1 MKKFK
6 VLQNFLF
13 FILILGVFVI
23 TGCGGGGDNNGGGSK
38 AITAISVAGSTGI
51 IDETAKTIAV
61 TVPNGTNVTALVA
74 TFTTSGAIVKVGT
87 TVQSSGVTA
96 NNFTT
101 PVAYTVTAADG
112 TSVTY
117 SITVSVAAISAKAI
131 TTYSFVGFPGSA
143 GIIDETAKTIA
154 VTVPNGTDLTALIA
168 TFTTTGASVMVGT
181 TVQTSGVTPNNFTSP
196 VTYIVTAADAT
207 TVTYSVTV
215 TASSISA
222 KAFTAYSF
230 AGFSNSAGIIDEA
243 AKTIAVTVPNG
254 TNVTALV
261 ATFATTGSSV
271 KVGTTTQTSGVT
283 ANNFTTPAAYI
294 VTAADATT
302 ATYTVTVTLA
312 LGPAPVNLGL
322 AANFAIFADTGISN
336 ATNPAAITGD
346 IGVGPGVTSTAI
358 TGFAL
363 NLPAGS
369 AFSTSAQVT
378 GKAYAFD
385 YAAPTPTYVTTA
397 STDMLAA
404 YNDAAGRTAGVGP
417 FLNIGGGTIGGL
429 TLAPGIYTWGT
440 DVTLPIGTNV
450 TLSGGP
456 NDVWIFQIAGTLTT
470 GASTSVL
477 LSGGALPRNI
487 FWQVAGSSATLGAN
501 AHFEGVVLTKF
512 AINFGNQAS
521 ANGRL
526 LAQTAVNLDQ
536 NAVIQPAP

>member
-1 MKKFK
+1 MIRFK
-6 VLQNFLF
+6 PLQNFLYF
-13 FILILGVFVI
+13 VLTLGVFVI
-23 TGCGGGGDNNGGGSK
+23 TGCGGGGHNNGGGSK

-61 TVPNGTNVTALVA
+61 TIPNGTNVTALVA
-74 TFTTSGAIVKVGT
+74 TFTTSGASVKVGT

-112 TSVTY
+112 TSVIY

-181 TVQTSGVTPNNFTSP
+181 TVQTSGVTPNNFTTP

-222 KAFTAYSF
+222 KAVTAYSF
-230 AGFSNSAGIIDEA
+230 VGFPNSAGIIDEA

-283 ANNFTTPAAYI
+283 ANNFTTPAAYT

-417 FLNIGGGTIGGL
+417 FLNVGGGTIGGL

-470 GASTSVL
+470 GANTSVL

>member
-181 TVQTSGVTPNNFTSP
+181 TVQTSGVTPNNFTTP

-230 AGFSNSAGIIDEA
+230 AGFPNSAGIIDEA

-261 ATFATTGSSV
+261 AIFATTGSSV

-294 VTAADATT
+294 VTAADAQ
-302 ATYTVTVTLA
+302 LRHI
-312 LGPAPVNLGL
+312 P
-322 AANFAIFADTGISN
+322 
-336 ATNPAAITGD
+336 
-346 IGVGPGVTSTAI
+346 
-358 TGFAL
+358 
-363 NLPAGS
+363 
-369 AFSTSAQVT
+369 
-378 GKAYAFD
+378 
-385 YAAPTPTYVTTA
+385 
-397 STDMLAA
+397 
-404 YNDAAGRTAGVGP
+404 
-417 FLNIGGGTIGGL
+417 
-429 TLAPGIYTWGT
+429 
-440 DVTLPIGTNV
+440 
-450 TLSGGP
+450 
-456 NDVWIFQIAGTLTT
+456 
-470 GASTSVL
+470 
-477 LSGGALPRNI
+477 
-487 FWQVAGSSATLGAN
+487 
-501 AHFEGVVLTKF
+501 
-512 AINFGNQAS
+512 
-521 ANGRL
+521 
-526 LAQTAVNLDQ
+526 
-536 NAVIQPAP
+536 

>member
-181 TVQTSGVTPNNFTSP
+181 TVQTSGVTPNNFTTP

-230 AGFSNSAGIIDEA
+230 AGFPNSAGIIDEA

-417 FLNIGGGTIGGL
+417 FLNVGGGTIGGL
-429 TLAPGIYTWGT
+429 TLTPGIYTWGT

-470 GASTSVL
+470 GANTSVL

-487 FWQVAGSSATLGAN
+487 FWQCAGSSATLGAN

>member
-1 MKKFK
+1 MFRFK

-51 IDETAKTIAV
+51 IDETAK
-61 TVPNGTNVTALVA
+61 
-74 TFTTSGAIVKVGT
+74 S
-87 TVQSSGVTA
+87 
-96 NNFTT
+96 
-101 PVAYTVTAADG
+101 
-112 TSVTY
+112 
-117 SITVSVAAISAKAI
+117 
-131 TTYSFVGFPGSA
+131 
-143 GIIDETAKTIA
+143 
-154 VTVPNGTDLTALIA
+154 
-168 TFTTTGASVMVGT
+168 
-181 TVQTSGVTPNNFTSP
+181 
-196 VTYIVTAADAT
+196 
-207 TVTYSVTV
+207 
-215 TASSISA
+215 
-222 KAFTAYSF
+222 
-230 AGFSNSAGIIDEA
+230 
-243 AKTIAVTVPNG
+243 IAVTVPNG

-283 ANNFTTPAAYI
+283 ANNFTSPVAYI

-322 AANFAIFADTGISN
+322 AGNYAIFADTGISN
-336 ATNPAAITGD
+336 ASAPAAITGD
-346 IGVGPGVTSTAI
+346 MGVGPGVTSTAI
-358 TGFAL
+358 TGPWAL

-369 AFSTSAQVT
+369 AFSTSTQVT
-378 GKAYAFD
+378 GKVYAFD
-385 YAAPTPTYVTTA
+385 YANPTPANVTTA

-404 YNDAAGRTAGVGP
+404 YNNAAGRPAGVGP
-417 FLNIGGGTIGGL
+417 FLNVGGGTIGGL

-440 DVTLPIGTNV
+440 DVTLPFGSNV

-477 LSGGALPRNI
+477 LSGGALPKNI
-487 FWQVAGSSATLGAN
+487 FWQVAGSSVTLGAN
-501 AHFEGVVLTKF
+501 AHFEGVVLAKF

-521 ANGRL
+521 ANARL

-536 NAVIQPAP
+536 NAVTQPAP